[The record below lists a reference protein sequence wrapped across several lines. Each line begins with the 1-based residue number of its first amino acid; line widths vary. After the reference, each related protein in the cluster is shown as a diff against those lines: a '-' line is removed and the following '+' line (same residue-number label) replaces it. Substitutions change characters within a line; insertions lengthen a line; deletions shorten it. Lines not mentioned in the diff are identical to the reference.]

1 MKKIVQQLL
10 IGERA
15 LFHEKDLEIYHST
28 FADGE
33 SPLKESANIKL
44 YNSFFKWKY
53 PLWYSEKISLKYCTL
68 FDMARAGIWYTN
80 HILLEDFII
89 DAPKS
94 FRRTKDITL
103 NKVTMTNASETLW
116 NCSDIIM
123 NQVNVK
129 SDYFAMNSKNIQID
143 GLQLVG
149 NYSFDGCENI
159 IMRNAKL
166 LSKDAFW
173 NCENVTVY
181 DSTIS
186 GEYIGWNSQNVTFIN
201 CMIESDQGFC
211 YMDNVVLQNCRL
223 VNTVLAFEYS
233 SVKVDVVGKID
244 SVKNPR
250 SGTIQA
256 DKIDEIYMENHRID
270 KNKTEIKVGELKNV
284 I

>member
-1 MKKIVQQLL
+1 M
-10 IGERA
+10 
-15 LFHEKDLEIYHST
+15 
-28 FADGE
+28 
-33 SPLKESANIKL
+33 
-44 YNSFFKWKY
+44 
-53 PLWYSEKISLKYCTL
+53 
-68 FDMARAGIWYTN
+68 
-80 HILLEDFII
+80 
-89 DAPKS
+89 
-94 FRRTKDITL
+94 
-103 NKVTMTNASETLW
+103 
-116 NCSDIIM
+116 
-123 NQVNVK
+123 NVK
-129 SDYFAMNSKNIQID
+129 GDYFAMNSKNLQID

-159 IMRNAKL
+159 VMRNAKL

-186 GEYIGWNSQNVTFIN
+186 GEYIGWNSKNVTFIN

-233 SVKVDVVGKID
+233 SVKADVVGKLD
-244 SVKNPR
+244 SIKNPC
-250 SGTIQA
+250 SGVIHE

-270 KNKTEIKVGELKNV
+270 RNKTEIKVGELKNV